1 MTIERYCKEGIAV
14 ALLHGMALCERR
26 LSFGCMCPRVAFL
39 VCTRTDM
46 VIDGKKEIYLV
57 SPQAK
62 ETLVYLVSVHASARV
77 FFYERCYSAAD
88 GHLG

>member
-1 MTIERYCKEGIAV
+1 
-14 ALLHGMALCERR
+14 
-26 LSFGCMCPRVAFL
+26 
-39 VCTRTDM
+39 M
-46 VIDGKKEIYLV
+46 VIDGKKKIYLV

-62 ETLVYLVSVHASARV
+62 DTLVYLVSVHASVRV